1 LPESLPTRP
10 LPQAALPPTTQ
21 VISYEEVRHTL
32 TGSDTYE
39 SLSKQYYSS
48 DAYAQALRMWNQ
60 NHPRASEAMSR
71 DGSIVPGDKVF
82 IPPATQLEQHYA
94 SAIPNLKAV
103 ARPAG
108 AQQAS
113 FTGGATP
120 SADFAYYKVVKD
132 ESVEL
137 IARGTLGT
145 GDRANDLL
153 RLNPNLRAGQNVP
166 AGTLLLLPAGARV
179 PAENAAR

>member
-1 LPESLPTRP
+1 
-10 LPQAALPPTTQ
+10 

-32 TGSDTYE
+32 TGSDSYE
-39 SLSKQYYSS
+39 SLSRQYYNS

-71 DGSIVPGDKVF
+71 DGSIVAGDKVF
-82 IPPATQLEQHYA
+82 IPPVTQLEQHYA
-94 SAIPNLKAV
+94 SVIPNVKPA
-103 ARPAG
+103 ARPTG
-108 AQQAS
+108 TQQTS
-113 FTGGATP
+113 FTGNAPPT
-120 SADFAYYKVVKD
+120 ADFAYYKVVKD

-137 IARGTLGT
+137 IARATLGT

-166 AGTLLLLPAGARV
+166 TGTLLLLPAGARV
-179 PAENAAR
+179 PQENVAR